1 VSRYATHSALAL
13 FTILF
18 LLALLARLAL
28 VLLLLAGLLTTALL
42 LLLTGLAVLLVR
54 IILLVHLRPTPSVS
68 VRVNAPPTGWLPGNS
83 AWFLHAERFCAVQR
97 KHLSHGTLVRC
108 DPLPRGQRAFKPS
121 VAVAAES
128 SHC

>member
-42 LLLTGLAVLLVR
+42 LLLTGLASCWFGLFCWFICAQLLPFPLGSTR
-54 IILLVHLRPTPSVS
+54 RRPDGCPGTPHGSCMQNDFARCSV
-68 VRVNAPPTGWLPGNS
+68 NI
-83 AWFLHAERFCAVQR
+83 
-97 KHLSHGTLVRC
+97 
-108 DPLPRGQRAFKPS
+108 
-121 VAVAAES
+121 
-128 SHC
+128 